1 MDDSNLPSDRLD
13 KIAMSVM
20 TSIGSK
26 STTVSEARED
36 PPVKQHILQGMTRA
50 NERALS
56 RAQKVKVSQFVPI
69 YSSSVRVNFSVILKV
84 QTSVET

>member
-36 PPVKQHILQGMTRA
+36 PLVKQHILQGMTRA

-56 RAQKVKVSQFVPI
+56 RAQKVQVSQFVLI
-69 YSSSVRVNFSVILKV
+69 
-84 QTSVET
+84 

>member
-36 PPVKQHILQGMTRA
+36 PLVKQHILQGMTRA

-56 RAQKVKVSQFVPI
+56 RAQKDQVSQFVPI
-69 YSSSVRVNFSVILKV
+69 YSSSVRVNFSVNLKV
-84 QTSVET
+84 STGLPQ